1 MQFSSQV
8 REYHYHAR
16 DDQLRSER
24 TSTGRE
30 SSGGATTPRSRGG
43 HGNVIIRR
51 ESSSARRAERRQRSG
66 SSSLAQPQA
75 QPMAGSSF
83 RPRMDYLAEDEASDE
98 IVTEFRNSSSSSS
111 NEEEEISRIALGEED
126 EEVRTLAIFRLN
138 KYSLRKFC
146 NSNIMQFEKKEF
158 ENFVIRKLCY
168 LKM

>member
-1 MQFSSQV
+1 
-8 REYHYHAR
+8 
-16 DDQLRSER
+16 
-24 TSTGRE
+24 
-30 SSGGATTPRSRGG
+30 
-43 HGNVIIRR
+43 
-51 ESSSARRAERRQRSG
+51 
-66 SSSLAQPQA
+66 
-75 QPMAGSSF
+75 MAGSSF

-138 KYSLRKFC
+138 KYSLRKFVIRILC
-146 NSNIMQFEKKEF
+146 NSKKKEL